1 MPISGDLPGYDTF
14 LPIIIKII
22 LVIFLL
28 YLISL
33 VVTNY
38 FGLKRTSPVLLSN
51 PTSTMEPLS
60 FQSSKLPLSD
70 IDKGLSWTFINWL
83 YIEDWNYR
91 YGQKKMIIDWGNN
104 LQMYFEEKSNDLVI
118 EITTVPLMKTQ
129 RLIQKDIPLQRWM
142 CLIIVLD
149 NRQLDLFMDNILVQS
164 IQLDYLPFYLQEELN
179 LFSNG
184 GFRGKCGYLQYLSY
198 RIPQFGINHFQ
209 QIEKKLNNS
218 SILYSFYNP
227 FIFSILFGFKQAVSN
242 FLVILDRRFK
252 NINTLSVDLIS
263 AIFNWIKGF
272 ITGMIGY
279 ITHLISR

>member
-263 AIFNWIKGF
+263 AIFNWIKNF

>member
-142 CLIIVLD
+142 CLILVLD

-263 AIFNWIKGF
+263 AIFNWIKNF

>member
-142 CLIIVLD
+142 CLILVLD

-164 IQLDYLPFYLQEELN
+164 IQLDYVPFYLQEELN

-263 AIFNWIKGF
+263 AIFNWIKNF

>member
-1 MPISGDLPGYDTF
+1 MPISGDLPEYDTF
-14 LPIIIKII
+14 LPILIKII

-38 FGLKRTSPVLLSN
+38 FGLLRTCPVLISN
-51 PTSTMEPLS
+51 PTSTMEPIS
-60 FQSSKLPLSD
+60 FQSSKLPLSE
-70 IDKGLSWTFINWL
+70 IDKGLSWTLINWL

-118 EITTVPLMKTQ
+118 EITTVPLMKRQ

-142 CLIIVLD
+142 CLILVLD

-164 IQLDYLPFYLQEELN
+164 IQLDYVPFYLQEELN
-179 LFSNG
+179 LFSHG

-218 SILYSFYNP
+218 SILYSFYNS
-227 FIFSILFGFKQAVSN
+227 FIFSILFGFKQTFSN
-242 FLVILDRRFK
+242 MLIILDRRFK
-252 NINTLSVDLIS
+252 NINTLSVDLVS
-263 AIFNWIKGF
+263 SIFKWIKDF

>member
-1 MPISGDLPGYDTF
+1 MPISGDQPGYDTF

-51 PTSTMEPLS
+51 PTTTMEPLS

-129 RLIQKDIPLQRWM
+129 RLVQKDIPLQRWM

-179 LFSNG
+179 LFSDG

>member
-1 MPISGDLPGYDTF
+1 MPISGDLSGYDTF
-14 LPIIIKII
+14 LPILIKII

-38 FGLKRTSPVLLSN
+38 FGLMRTSPVLISN
-51 PTSTMEPLS
+51 PTTTMEPLS
-60 FQSSKLPLSD
+60 FPSSKLPLSD
-70 IDKGLSWTFINWL
+70 IDKGLSWTLINWL

-118 EITTVPLMKTQ
+118 EITTVPLMKKQ
-129 RLIQKDIPLQRWM
+129 KLVQKDIPLQRWM
-142 CLIIVLD
+142 CLILVLD

-164 IQLDYLPFYLQEELN
+164 IQLDYVPFYLQEELN
-179 LFSNG
+179 LFSHG

-227 FIFSILFGFKQAVSN
+227 FIFSILFGFKQSFSN
-242 FLVILDRRFK
+242 FLIILDRRFK
-252 NINTLSVDLIS
+252 NINTLSVDLVS
-263 AIFNWIKGF
+263 GIFKWIKGF